1 MCIRD
6 RRQTH
11 EWAWTSLKG
20 NPVRVAP
27 ENDGHGLIMLYRA
40 AWMRH
45 HPEAIERLWAASRD
59 YAEWVCFLADNPI
72 KPGQPADTLYTVSE
86 CSGFGGLDVHSH
98 ALCRA
103 GLAALAQLARQR
115 GETALAERWEGYVA
129 RLSRAMRRHL
139 TTGMPPRWKSH
150 PASDWQSGAEALTPL
165 LSLPDWLGYDPA
177 AVGDPEENRI
187 SRLTFDALASGGKW
201 WLRQRMI
208 GYDMALVTQAALLFD
223 DERFGKLLDA
233 LCKGVYSAH
242 GPDHWIVSEGANMHE
257 SERMWYRA
265 GMGGNTVHFA
275 ETLKV
280 VRLMAG
286 VDDLTPGELK
296 LMPRVPADWS
306 GITVEGYP
314 LAGGADGQP
323 RELAYDFRRGDN
335 TATLTLTAPA
345 GLRLS
350 ARLGPFH
357 AGAPLRATVN
367 GKSAAAET
375 VLIGGRAWLRLRN
388 LPGGKTHLE
397 VTEKS

>member
-1 MCIRD
+1 M
-6 RRQTH
+6 
-11 EWAWTSLKG
+11 
-20 NPVRVAP
+20 
-27 ENDGHGLIMLYRA
+27 
-40 AWMRH
+40 
-45 HPEAIERLWAASRD
+45 
-59 YAEWVCFLADNPI
+59 
-72 KPGQPADTLYTVSE
+72 SE
-86 CSGFGGLDVHSH
+86 
-98 ALCRA
+98 
-103 GLAALAQLARQR
+103 
-115 GETALAERWEGYVA
+115 
-129 RLSRAMRRHL
+129 
-139 TTGMPPRWKSH
+139 K
-150 PASDWQSGAEALTPL
+150 LTPL

-223 DERFGKLLDA
+223 DERLGKLLDA

-375 VLIGGRAWLRLRN
+375 VLIGGRAWLWLRN